1 MTALTVTR
9 EDMKKFAPKA
19 KAVYV
24 DTLLDNLHVL
34 RDAGILESSLRVAHF
49 FGQCGSE
56 TGGFVV
62 LRESLAYRPTRLRQ
76 VWPSRFRDK
85 SDAYLADLCADQ
97 VKLADVVY
105 GGRMGNRPGTS
116 DGFDYRGG
124 LWLQTTGREAV
135 EKYCRKLGV
144 TPSPDSL
151 DDPALTLRFAC
162 AEWVESG
169 CNQWADENDLTKVSK
184 AINTG
189 SATSNVKPVG
199 MADRQAWF
207 AKAWSVW
214 GGKGKPDTV
223 DPPQTATKPIVV
235 ATTAAST
242 LAAIPQVPQSWLDTI
257 ATTGAWQTAGEKVAG
272 FGKAAVS
279 NPVLAVAVAAV
290 IAGLWFWPQ
299 ITERIKRLRS
309 PA

>member
-1 MTALTVTR
+1 MTTLTITR
-9 EDMKKFAPKA
+9 EDLKRFAPRA
-19 KAVYV
+19 KPVYV
-24 DTLLDNLHVL
+24 DTLLDNVHVL
-34 RDAGILESSLRVAHF
+34 REAGILDSSLRVAHF
-49 FGQCGSE
+49 FAQCGAE

-62 LRESLAYRPTRLRQ
+62 LRESLAYRPARLRQ

-85 SDAYLADLCADQ
+85 SDAYLADLCSDQ

-105 GGRMGNRPGTS
+105 GGRMGNRRGTS
-116 DGFDYRGG
+116 DGFDFRGG
-124 LWLQTTGREAV
+124 GFLQTTGREAV
-135 EKYCRKLGV
+135 EKYCKALGV
-144 TPSPDSL
+144 TPLPDAL
-151 DDPALTLRFAC
+151 DDTLLTLRFAC
-162 AEWVESG
+162 AEWVQSG
-169 CNQWADENDLTKVSK
+169 CNQWADENDITKVSK

-199 MADRQAWF
+199 MSERQAWF

-223 DPPQTATKPIVV
+223 DTPQTATKPIVV

-257 ATTGAWQTAGEKVAG
+257 SSVGAWQTAGDKVSG

-279 NPVLAVAVAAV
+279 NPVLAVAIAGV

-299 ITERIKRLRS
+299 ISEQVKRLRHG
-309 PA
+309 